1 MMRRF
6 LWVLIAT
13 IGCSGPEARPETEA
27 ILLGTAVRTISP
39 PPGIPLVGYPSG
51 RPNTGVALDLCA
63 RVAVF
68 GMPGKSEP
76 AAALVVLDFIHI
88 DLELG
93 RTIRERASAALPG
106 LAPAS
111 IMVSGTHTHSGPSR
125 LDEAGL
131 SAAVDAVAA
140 AWKSREAV
148 VARIGHAR
156 ARWGHNRRVVDL
168 EGKAKNDWKD
178 PDGLHSGPF
187 NPDLP
192 FVAFDDARS
201 GELRALLVNYGCHP
215 VVCGPGNTK
224 VSADYPG
231 YLVRSLEASTKAKT
245 AIFITGAAGDI
256 NPRDPLHPDPEKAR
270 TMGEALAAEVRAAL
284 PRARPLKTL
293 PITVVSAP
301 LRTVVRPEWEK
312 RFAERLE
319 ASPEGSRIVSE
330 VQALRIGD
338 LAFLSVPGEI
348 VTELGLAIQNSS
360 PFAETLIV
368 YNANDHLGYLISD
381 RIRRE
386 GGHEANSAASPE
398 IEKPLLA
405 AAREAL
411 GRAAGRE
418 SSASGPQKV
427 DLYAEGDNGFHS
439 YRIPSLI
446 VTPKGTILAF
456 AEARKADKSD
466 FGHIETVL
474 RRSADGGTSWSP
486 IQVVASDGEN
496 AVQNPTAVVD
506 RSNGT
511 VWLMLMRIDGAKY
524 RNEKDLVASA
534 ARSRS
539 VWVTRSRDDGAT
551 WEKPRDITESVCRPD
566 WRDCIPGPGVGIQMR
581 SGRLVIPACHF
592 QVGASMDD
600 AVNAP
605 MISDDHGGTWK
616 LGGDTDPKM
625 DESHVVELTD
635 GSLLLN
641 MRSNRGLG
649 RRGTAISRDG
659 GLSWSKVTDDP
670 TLVEPVCEGCLI
682 RYSDANLLFS
692 NPANEKR
699 GRSRLTVRASYDE
712 GRTWPVAKL
721 LHAGPSAYSCLAVLP
736 DRSIGC
742 LYEHGVKSPAA
753 TITFARFPFE
763 WLLEH

>member
-1 MMRRF
+1 MRNL
-6 LWVLIAT
+6 LWVLIFAL
-13 IGCSGPEARPETEA
+13 GCAGPQAQPAGEAL
-27 ILLGTAVRTISP
+27 LLGTAMRTINP
-39 PPGIPLVGYPSG
+39 QPGVPLVGYPSG

-68 GMPGKSEP
+68 GTPGKAEP
-76 AAALVVLDFIHI
+76 QAALVVLDLIHV

-93 RTIRERASAALPG
+93 RTIRERAAAAVPG
-106 LAPAS
+106 LAPSS
-111 IMVSGTHTHSGPSR
+111 IMVSGTHTHSGSGR
-125 LDEAGL
+125 LDEA
-131 SAAVDAVAA
+131 AIANVVEAVAV
-140 AWKSREAV
+140 AWKSREEV

-156 ARWGHNRRVVDL
+156 ARWGHNRRVIDS

-178 PDGLHSGPF
+178 PDGLHNGLF
-187 NPDLP
+187 NPDVP
-192 FVAFDDARS
+192 FVVFDDART
-201 GELRALLVNYGCHP
+201 GEVRSIFVNYGCHP
-215 VVCGPGNTK
+215 VVCGPGNSK

-231 YLVRSLEASTKAKT
+231 HLVRALEAATKART

-256 NPRDPLHPDPEKAR
+256 NPRDPLHADPERAR
-270 TMGEALAAEVRAAL
+270 PMGEAIAAEVIKSLSQAHS
-284 PRARPLKTL
+284 LKTL
-293 PITVVSAP
+293 PIAVVSAP
-301 LRTVVRPEWEK
+301 VRATVRTEWEK
-312 RFAERLE
+312 RFASRLVD
-319 ASPEGSRIVSE
+319 GQVVSE
-330 VQALRIGD
+330 VQALRLGE

-348 VTELGLAIQNSS
+348 VSGLGLAIQNSS
-360 PFAETLIV
+360 PFAETIIV
-368 YNANDHLGYLISD
+368 YNANDHLGYLVSD
-381 RIRRE
+381 TVRRE
-386 GGHEANSAASPE
+386 GGHETNSAACPE
-398 IEKPLLA
+398 IERPLLG

-411 GRAAGRE
+411 ARAAGRG
-418 SSASGPQKV
+418 ALAAAPQEV
-427 DLYAEGDNGFHS
+427 DLYTEGDNGFHS
-439 YRIPSLI
+439 YRIPSLV
-446 VTPKGTILAF
+446 VTTKGTILAF
-456 AEARKADKSD
+456 AEARKANKSD

-474 RRSADGGTSWSP
+474 RRSSDGGKTWSP

-511 VWLMLMRIDGAKY
+511 IWLMLIRIDGAKY

-534 ARSRS
+534 ARTRS
-539 VWVTRSRDDGAT
+539 AWVTRSRDDGAT

-566 WRDCIPGPGVGIQMR
+566 WRDCVPGPGVGIQMW

-592 QVGASMDD
+592 TVGASMND

-605 MISDDHGGTWK
+605 MYSDDHGETWK

-625 DESHVVELTD
+625 DESHLVELAD

-649 RRGTAISRDG
+649 RRGISISKDAG
-659 GLSWSKVTDDP
+659 MTWSKVSDDP

-692 NPANEKR
+692 NPANEKK

-712 GRTWPVAKL
+712 GKTWPVAKL

-736 DRSIGC
+736 DRTIGC

-753 TITFARFPFE
+753 TITFARFSFG
-763 WLLEH
+763 WLLDN

>member
-1 MMRRF
+1 MRK
-6 LWVLIAT
+6 LAWILVAT
-13 IGCSGPEARPETEA
+13 LGCAGPQTRPAGEA
-27 ILLGTAVRTISP
+27 ILLGTAMRTINP
-39 PPGIPLVGYPSG
+39 ELGVPLVGYPSG

-63 RVAVF
+63 RAAVF
-68 GMPGKSEP
+68 GMPGKTEP
-76 AAALVVLDFIHI
+76 VAALVVLDFIHI

-93 RTIRERASAALPG
+93 STIRERAAAAVPG
-106 LAPAS
+106 LKPAS
-111 IMVSGTHTHSGPSR
+111 IMVSGTHTHSGPGR
-125 LDEAGL
+125 LDEAGIA
-131 SAAVDAVAA
+131 SAVEAVAS
-140 AWKSREAV
+140 AWKSREEV

-156 ARWGHNRRVVDL
+156 ARWGHNRRVVDS

-178 PDGLHSGPF
+178 PDGLHNGLF

-192 FVAFDDARS
+192 FVVFDDARS
-201 GELRALLVNYGCHP
+201 GEIRSIFVNYGCHP

-231 YLVRSLEASTKAKT
+231 HLVRALEAASKART

-270 TMGEALAAEVRAAL
+270 PMGEALAAEVLASL
-284 PRARPLKTL
+284 HQARPMKTV
-293 PITVVSAP
+293 PIAVVSAP
-301 LRTVVRPEWEK
+301 LRASVRPEWEK
-312 RFAERLE
+312 RFAARMEDQ
-319 ASPEGSRIVSE
+319 SVISE
-330 VQALRIGD
+330 VQALRVGD
-338 LAFLSVPGEI
+338 LAFLAVPGEL
-348 VTELGLAIQNSS
+348 VSGLGLAIQNSS
-360 PFAETLIV
+360 PFANTIIV

-381 RIRRE
+381 QIRRE
-386 GGHEANSAASPE
+386 GGHEMNSAASLD

-418 SSASGPQKV
+418 SSAADPQRV
-427 DLYAEGDNGFHS
+427 DLFTEGDNGFHS
-439 YRIPSLI
+439 YRIPSLV

-456 AEARKADKSD
+456 AEARKANKSD

-474 RRSADGGTSWSP
+474 RRSSDGGKSWTP

-506 RSNGT
+506 RSNGAI
-511 VWLMLMRIDGAKY
+511 WLMLIRIDGAKY
-524 RNEKDLVASA
+524 KTEKDLVSSA
-534 ARSRS
+534 ARTRS

-566 WRDCIPGPGVGIQMR
+566 WRDSVPGPGVGIQLR

-592 QVGASMDD
+592 VVGASMDD

-605 MISDDHGGTWK
+605 MYSDDHGETWK

-649 RRGTAISRDG
+649 RRGIAISKDA
-659 GLSWSKVTDDP
+659 GLTWSKTTDDP

-692 NPANEKR
+692 NPGSAKR
-699 GRSRLTVRASYDE
+699 WDRSHLTVRVSYDD

-721 LHAGPSAYSCLAVLP
+721 LHGGPSAYSCLAALP
-736 DRSIGC
+736 DRSLGC
-742 LYEHGVKSPAA
+742 LYEHGKKSCAE
-753 TITFARFPFE
+753 TITFARFSLG
-763 WLLEH
+763 WLLQE

>member
-1 MMRRF
+1 MMRRL
-6 LWVLIAT
+6 LWILLAAL
-13 IGCSGPEARPETEA
+13 GCSGPQPRPVAEA
-27 ILLGTAVRTISP
+27 ILLGTAMRTVSP
-39 PPGIPLVGYPSG
+39 APGVPLVGYPSG

-68 GMPGKSEP
+68 GAPGNSEP
-76 AAALVVLDFIHI
+76 AAALVVLDLIHI

-93 RTIRERASAALPG
+93 RTIRERAAAAVPG
-106 LAPAS
+106 LAAS
-111 IMVSGTHTHSGPSR
+111 AIMVSGTHTHSGPAR
-125 LDEAGL
+125 LDDVAIAKVAE
-131 SAAVDAVAA
+131 AVAA
-140 AWKSREAV
+140 AWASREQV

-156 ARWGHNRRVVDL
+156 ARLGHNRRVVDA

-178 PDGLHSGPF
+178 PDGLHSGFF

-192 FVAFDDARS
+192 FVVFDDAHG
-201 GELRALLVNYGCHP
+201 GETRAILASYGCHP
-215 VVCGPGNTK
+215 VVCGPGNAR

-231 YLVRSLEASTKAKT
+231 YLVRALESATKVRT

-270 TMGEALAAEVRAAL
+270 PMGEALAAEILAAL
-284 PRARPLKTL
+284 PRARPLNTL
-293 PITVVSAP
+293 PIAVVSAP
-301 LRTVVRPEWEK
+301 LRAIVRPESEK
-312 RFAERLE
+312 RFAARIQEF
-319 ASPEGSRIVSE
+319 PEGPRIVSE
-330 VQALRIGD
+330 VQALRLGE

-348 VTELGLAIQNSS
+348 VSGLGLAIQNSS
-360 PFAETLIV
+360 PFAETVIV
-368 YNANDHLGYLISD
+368 YNANDHLGYLVSD
-381 RIRRE
+381 TVRRE
-386 GGHEANSAASPE
+386 GGHETNSAVSPD

-411 GRAAGRE
+411 ARVAGRGTSAAGPHE
-418 SSASGPQKV
+418 V
-427 DLYAEGDNGFHS
+427 DLFTEGDNGFHS

-456 AEARKADKSD
+456 AEARKANKSD

-474 RRSADGGTSWSP
+474 RRSSDGGTSWSP

-496 AVQNPTAVVD
+496 AVQNPTTVID

-511 VWLMLMRIDGAKY
+511 VWLMLIRIDGAKY
-524 RNEKDLVASA
+524 KNEKDLVASA
-534 ARSRS
+534 ARTRS

-566 WRDCIPGPGVGIQMR
+566 WRDCVPGPGVGIQMR

-592 QVGASMDD
+592 TVGSSMDD

-605 MISDDHGGTWK
+605 MVSDDHGATWK

-625 DESHVVELTD
+625 DESHVVELSD

-649 RRGTAISRDG
+649 RRGTALSRDG
-659 GLSWSKVTDDP
+659 GMSWSKVTDDP

-682 RYSDANLLFS
+682 RYSDATLLFS

-712 GRTWPVAKL
+712 GKTWPLAKL

-736 DRSIGC
+736 DRTIGC

-753 TITFARFPFE
+753 TITFARFSFG
-763 WLLEH
+763 WLLEE